1 MGTLLLS
8 LLLYA
13 LVRLGFVTQTG
24 KNFMLDAL
32 FRNTLGAADVTHAA
46 LYDFDAGIN
55 VTGLTSTDVISATAH
70 GMSAGNVIVFTAK
83 TGGSNIVLLKPY
95 YLITVN
101 ANDFQISEVAS
112 GAAVDLGSD
121 LTATTTIRRCVEI
134 SGGSP
139 AYARKAIAFNA
150 ASLGTIDDST
160 APVFDIPAG
169 ATVDAMGLF
178 DQLAAGGTL
187 QAFDDLTS
195 EAFAGQGTYT
205 LSDTDIDLN
214 A

>member
-1 MGTLLLS
+1 MG
-8 LLLYA
+8 
-13 LVRLGFVTQTG
+13 VVTQTG

-32 FRNTLGAADVTHAA
+32 FRNTLGSADVTHAA
-46 LYDFDAGIN
+46 LFDLGPGIN
-55 VTGLTSTDVISATAH
+55 VTGETVDDNVDATAH
-70 GMSAGNVIVFTAK
+70 GLSNGDIIVFTAK
-83 TGGSNIVLLKPY
+83 TGGSNIVLNKPY
-95 YLITVN
+95 YVISSA
-101 ANDFQISEVAS
+101 ANLFQISEVAS
-112 GAAVDLGSD
+112 GAAVDFGSD
-121 LTATTTIRRCVEI
+121 LTATTTIRKVVEI

-169 ATVDAMGLF
+169 AQVDAVGLY
-178 DQLAAGGTL
+178 DAVSAGTL
-187 QAFDDLTS
+187 QAYDDLTN
-195 EAFAGQGTYT
+195 ETFAGQGTYT

>member
-1 MGTLLLS
+1 MGTIIFAALTYL
-8 LLLYA
+8 
-13 LVRLGFVTQTG
+13 LVRLGVVTQTG

-32 FRNTLGAADVTHAA
+32 FRNTLGAADVTHAG
-46 LYDFDAGIN
+46 LFDFDNGRN
-55 VTGLTSTDVISATAH
+55 VTGETVDDNIDDTATPYAN
-70 GMSAGNVIVFTAK
+70 GDIIIFTAK

-95 YLITVN
+95 YVIN
-101 ANDFQISEVAS
+101 KAANLFQISEVAG

-121 LTATTTIRRCVEI
+121 LTATTTVRKLTEI

-150 ASLGTIDDST
+150 ATLGSIDDST
-160 APVFDIPAG
+160 APAFDIPAG
-169 ATVDAMGLF
+169 ATVDGVGLY

-205 LSDTDIDLN
+205 LNDTDVDLN